1 MKNFTS
7 TVGLPQSF
15 RGRVCWFLK
24 VFSDLSSGVWA
35 GWGRGWC
42 RPEVDFPG
50 LMEVSSGFRLQ
61 RPWAQPGCGVGVG
74 RAGTTFSFRSPCPTQ
89 QEGGRAAPA
98 PQAPPGPGNSQVAP
112 AGGTRV
118 CGRKAFVSKAIN
130 TDKYLG
136 GPRRREGSRGGLGR
150 ISLRA
155 LPPQGNSSV
164 HPHFLYLVNSG
175 PPAPQ
180 ETPLHQAP
188 PNHPALPAPGWGDM
202 IRKTM
207 ATFRCFC
214 WTCIHPS
221 PPPQFSSGEPPTF

>member
-1 MKNFTS
+1 MGA
-7 TVGLPQSF
+7 GLVQARS
-15 RGRVCWFLK
+15 G
-24 VFSDLSSGVWA
+24 FSWAYGGV
-35 GWGRGWC
+35 
-42 RPEVDFPG
+42 
-50 LMEVSSGFRLQ
+50 FRLQ
-61 RPWAQPGCGVGVG
+61 TPEALGSAWLWGGCGKSRDHVL
-74 RAGTTFSFRSPCPTQ
+74 FSEPLPHPA
-89 QEGGRAAPA
+89 GGRPRC
-98 PQAPPGPGNSQVAP
+98 PCPPGPARPWQFPS
-112 AGGTRV
+112 GTGWWNKGLRQEGL
-118 CGRKAFVSKAIN
+118 CQQSHQHRQIFGR
-130 TDKYLG
+130 
-136 GPRRREGSRGGLGR
+136 PRRREGSRGGLGR